1 MRGCGAAGS
10 DGSWADGERDECG
23 VGGQRV
29 RLQVL
34 TCPLGG
40 GPGQLEGGNL
50 LLNQGNRAVWV
61 GGAEVTSLVWPY

>member
-10 DGSWADGERDECG
+10 DGSWADGERGECG

-29 RLQVL
+29 RPQVS

-40 GPGQLEGGNL
+40 GPGRLEGGTFHRTRGKG
-50 LLNQGNRAVWV
+50 QFGV